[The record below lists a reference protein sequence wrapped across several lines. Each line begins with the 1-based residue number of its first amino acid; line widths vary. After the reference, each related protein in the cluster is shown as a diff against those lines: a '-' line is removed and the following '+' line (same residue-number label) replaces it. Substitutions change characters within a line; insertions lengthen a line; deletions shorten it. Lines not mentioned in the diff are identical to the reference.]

1 MSAEKLYAYMNMD
14 KFNKACDIL
23 WKLMATVA
31 ILLLFRHVG
40 LSIPLLFI
48 PED

>member
-1 MSAEKLYAYMNMD
+1 MSAEKLYIYMDMN
-14 KFNKACDIL
+14 KFDKACDIL
-23 WKLMATVA
+23 WKMMATVA

-40 LSIPLLFI
+40 LSLPMLFI